1 MLVVPAG
8 REENS
13 KVIKTESLRAQFSS
27 ASHRIP
33 AQRAQPLRSAGGDT
47 LASTREKNPEA
58 GSSQFE
64 RIAGI

>member
-1 MLVVPAG
+1 MLVVPT
-8 REENS
+8 EENS
-13 KVIKTESLRAQFSS
+13 NVIKSLRAQFS

-33 AQRAQPLRSAGGDT
+33 AQRVRPLRSAGGDT

>member
-1 MLVVPAG
+1 MLVVPAV

-13 KVIKTESLRAQFSS
+13 NVMKTESLRAEFS

-33 AQRAQPLRSAGGDT
+33 AQRARPLRSAGGDT

>member
-1 MLVVPAG
+1 MLVVPAV

-13 KVIKTESLRAQFSS
+13 NVIKSLRAQFSS

-33 AQRAQPLRSAGGDT
+33 AQRARPLRSAGGDT